1 MSQLNT
7 QKDNLRNMEERF
19 TYDRLCYQIIRLL
32 YLSKKQQKIILP

>member
-19 TYDRLCYQIIRLL
+19 TYDRLYYQIIR
-32 YLSKKQQKIILP
+32 